1 MYIYNYQRI
10 TDNYHMSNM
19 WGWAYRSIINSN
31 KILEKAQEGESKE
44 MDQLIGENYFLR
56 GWLEFVLVNVFGR
69 PYNQSPET
77 NLGIPLKLTAD
88 INDYPM
94 RSTVKESYEQI
105 LKDLKLSL
113 IHI

>member
-44 MDQLIGENYFLR
+44 MDQLIGETTSSEDGCNLYWSTSSDALT
-56 GWLEFVLVNVFGR
+56 
-69 PYNQSPET
+69 T
-77 NLGIPLKLTAD
+77 NRRKPTWGFP
-88 INDYPM
+88 
-94 RSTVKESYEQI
+94 
-105 LKDLKLSL
+105 
-113 IHI
+113 